1 MPDSH
6 NELMAATWTKRQRLL
21 RTIVIVS
28 IVILALD
35 IILLNVL
42 GEAVG
47 DWWTLLVGFGLYV
60 VGTVAIVS
68 LVWLLVDR
76 SRTA

>member
-6 NELMAATWTKRQRLL
+6 NELMAAIWTERQRLI
-21 RTIVIVS
+21 RTIAIVS
-28 IVILALD
+28 TVILALD

-42 GEAVG
+42 DEAVG
-47 DWWTLLVGFGLYV
+47 DWWTLLVGFGVFV
-60 VGTVAIVS
+60 VGTVAVVS